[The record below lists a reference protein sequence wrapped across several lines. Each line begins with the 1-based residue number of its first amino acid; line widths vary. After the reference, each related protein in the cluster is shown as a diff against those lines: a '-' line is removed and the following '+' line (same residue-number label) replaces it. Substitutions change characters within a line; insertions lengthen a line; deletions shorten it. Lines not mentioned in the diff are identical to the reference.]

1 MYHELTVWSRGIIMD
16 REARDVSSGI
26 AAGARA
32 LGRYADNASGYIDDP
47 DRTNCL
53 VHLVNTTREGRP
65 EHIASI
71 QIQAGRNRPDMGM
84 DVPAELREGENPAKH
99 LRLRKETYS
108 MPLNRGVG
116 D

>member
-32 LGRYADNASGYIDDP
+32 LGRYADNASGYVDDP

-71 QIQAGRNRPDMGM
+71 QIQAGRDGRTWGWTCPPSSARARTRPSTCVSGRR
-84 DVPAELREGENPAKH
+84 PTRC
-99 LRLRKETYS
+99 R
-108 MPLNRGVG
+108 
-116 D
+116 